1 MHICFRRCSIENG
14 GIEMFSFDYVKDFDP
29 EVAKAMEDELGRQR
43 NNLELIASE
52 NLVSEAVMAA
62 MGSHLTNKYAE
73 GYPGKR
79 YYGGCQYVDVVENL
93 AIERAKELF
102 GCEYVNIQPHS
113 GAQAN
118 MAVFFA
124 VMNLGDTYMGM
135 NLDSKKTTIDSYAD
149 TVQKQNG
156 ACCSPYSKSTDAR
169 VTCHSSG

>member
-1 MHICFRRCSIENG
+1 
-14 GIEMFSFDYVKDFDP
+14 MFSFDYVKDFDP

-118 MAVFFA
+118 MAVFFT

-135 NLDSKKTTIDSYAD
+135 NLDMAD
-149 TVQKQNG
+149 I
-156 ACCSPYSKSTDAR
+156 
-169 VTCHSSG
+169 

>member
-73 GYPGKR
+73 
-79 YYGGCQYVDVVENL
+79 
-93 AIERAKELF
+93 
-102 GCEYVNIQPHS
+102 
-113 GAQAN
+113 
-118 MAVFFA
+118 
-124 VMNLGDTYMGM
+124 
-135 NLDSKKTTIDSYAD
+135 
-149 TVQKQNG
+149 
-156 ACCSPYSKSTDAR
+156 
-169 VTCHSSG
+169 